1 MRKEI
6 RIIAVVLVFLM
17 AGGAVVFAENGFLDL
32 ASPVFLGGGGGTATV
47 ETPSGTILNP
57 AISADR
63 ERVTFDLSYI
73 ALTQVAPSLALGGH
87 VVNLGVTLPTRAGVF
102 TAIGDFATASFSP
115 TVAGLQFGPLGGLHV
130 SFSKDLFPDLYVGI
144 GVGAELGSDWG
155 LGADLGFVNVIG
167 DLGPLKDFRW
177 GGVIRN
183 MGRAYPDAS
192 ASGSLGNPPAFT
204 PALGASFAVVKT
216 KDLQLSFAPDLSF
229 PSFQDVRAALGMTFS
244 VADIL
249 FLNTAYTFDARQV
262 FGLEPSRSLP
272 IAFGITLKLSGIGA
286 KTAGQDV
293 TELNT
298 TVGAAPL
305 EGNVWGF
312 GVGVNIPIGVRDK
325 NPPVISIDTDGTK
338 YISPN
343 FDGVKDDMVL
353 PLAVTDE
360 RYVKG
365 YRFIITDSSGA
376 AVRTILNKEDRPENS
391 DLKNIVSRLTY
402 LKTGIAIPPTIRW
415 DGTSDAGAIVP
426 DGTYRYHVEAWD
438 DNNNQGTSPDGTVV
452 VDTTPPTVTAA
463 AAYLIFSPDGD
474 GNKDALPVQQTGSS
488 EDAWTGTVRS
498 IEGTTVRTFTWQS
511 SGPPPFE
518 WDGKV
523 DGGTAAPDGV
533 YSYHVTATD
542 RAGNAGTAEIDNII
556 IDTRPTPVQL
566 SVDASFFS
574 PNGDGVKDAL
584 TFTLN
589 VPVATGIETWS
600 LAVQD
605 AAGKDRRT
613 YSGTVSIPASIAWDG
628 KDDAG
633 APLPEGPY
641 KGALSILYVNGHT
654 PSADS
659 PVVTIKLTAPTA
671 AAKSE
676 FDVFSPAG
684 DSLRNTVAI
693 YQDTSSELFWT
704 GTFKDSAGKDVKTL
718 VWRGR
723 ADDKFEWDGRGD
735 DGRVLSDGP
744 YTYSLAAT
752 DQAGNKGA
760 SRAITLRI
768 DTEKKPVRISTDLVY
783 FSPFGSGT
791 KTRVR
796 IVPFVAVTTGVDSS
810 TIQVHGP
817 DGAVVRTYSGR
828 AKAPDEVLWDG
839 IDDNGKRVAD
849 GKYTATLLVSYSN
862 GSKPTAETTPFFVDN
877 HVPKVDVSAGAML
890 FSPTADSKLP
900 VVSIKQSSSTEDLW
914 EGEMRSSAGQKV
926 RGWFWKGAVADF
938 AWDGKDDNG
947 NMMPDGYYSYFVK
960 STSKAGITTTKEL
973 RGIQVDTRPTP
984 VYVTVG
990 ANGFSPNADG
1000 FKDTISFSTLL
1011 TMKDGVKTWRLSM
1024 VEAAAGEQQVLNG
1037 TSPVPA
1043 SFTWDGK
1050 DKGGINAA
1058 PDGLYTANLTV
1069 EYVKGNVATARS
1081 APFRLAV
1088 TPPKVDLSLQGLPF
1102 SPDNDGLNDEL
1113 TIGLKVDDPVAID
1126 SWQITILDPEQ
1137 HPFTSFAGKGAP
1149 SEKIIWNGTSSTGE
1163 LVQSAEDYPLSFTI
1177 KDELGNV
1184 ATVNRTIPIDIL
1196 VIRDGDKL
1204 RVRIASITFQA
1215 NTADYVNVE
1224 ADKAAKNAKTI
1235 SRLAEIFKK
1244 YSKYKIQI
1252 EGHANLVNFDNP
1264 AKAKVE
1270 QEQELLPL
1278 SKKRADSI
1286 RAALA
1291 AQGIEAGRI
1300 TTTGIGA
1307 AAPVVPFSDLDNR
1320 WKNRRVEFILVRQ

>member
-1 MRKEI
+1 MRNAV
-6 RIIAVVLVFLM
+6 RIVSVTFVLLL
-17 AGGAVVFAENGFLDL
+17 AGGAFAFAENGFLDL
-32 ASPVFLGGGGGTATV
+32 ASPVFLGGGGGTATL

-73 ALTQVAPSLALGGH
+73 ALTQLTPGFSLGGH
-87 VVNLGVTLPTRAGVF
+87 IVNLGVTLPTRAGVF
-102 TAIGDFATASFSP
+102 TGIGRFATSGFSP
-115 TVAGLQFGPLGGLHV
+115 AVGGLQWGPLGGLNL
-130 SFSKDLFPDLYVGI
+130 SFSKDLFPDLYVG
-144 GVGAELGSDWG
+144 VGLGGEFGSDWG
-155 LGADLGFVNVIG
+155 LGLDLGFLNLVG
-167 DLGPLKDFRW
+167 DVGFLRDFRW
-177 GGVIRN
+177 GGAMRN
-183 MGRAYPDAS
+183 IGKPYADGSP
-192 ASGSLGNPPAFT
+192 SLGIPPAFT
-204 PALGASFAVVKT
+204 PAIGASFAVVKA
-216 KDLQLSFAPDLSF
+216 KDIQLSFAPNLSF
-229 PSFQDVRAALGMTFS
+229 PSFQDVRFGLGMAFS
-244 VADIL
+244 VADIF

-262 FGLEPSRSLP
+262 LGVEPSRSLP
-272 IAFGITLKLSGIGA
+272 ISFGISLKLSGIGA
-286 KTAGQDV
+286 KAAGQDV
-293 TELNT
+293 TELNSN
-298 TVGAAPL
+298 VAAAPL
-305 EGNVWGF
+305 EGGVWGF
-312 GVGVNIPIGVRDK
+312 GLGVNVPIGVRDK
-325 NPPVISIDTDGTK
+325 NPPVITIDTEGTK

-343 FDGVKDDMVL
+343 FDGVKDDLVL
-353 PLAVTDE
+353 PLGITDE

-365 YRFIITDSSGA
+365 YRFVVTNSTGT
-376 AVRTILNKEDRPENS
+376 AVRTILNKEDRPENA
-391 DLKNIVSRLTY
+391 DFKNILARLSY

-415 DGTSDAGAIVP
+415 DGMSDAGAVVP

-438 DNNNQGTSPDGTVV
+438 DNNNLGKSPDGTVV
-452 VDTTPPTVTAA
+452 VDTVPPSVTSS

-474 GNKDALPVQQTGSS
+474 GNKDTLPIEQTGSS
-488 EDAWTGTVRS
+488 EDTWTGTIRN
-498 IEGTTVRTFTWQS
+498 IEGNPVRTFPWQS
-511 SGPPPFE
+511 ASPPSFE
-518 WDGKV
+518 WDGKE
-523 DGGTAAPDGV
+523 DSGTAAPDGV

-542 RAGNAGTAEIDNII
+542 RAGNVGNAQIDNII

-566 SVDASFFS
+566 SIDLSYFS
-574 PNGDGVKDAL
+574 PNGDGVKDNL
-584 TFTLN
+584 TFGLN
-589 VPVATGIETWS
+589 VPVSTGIEKWS
-600 LAVQD
+600 LGVQD
-605 AAGKDRRT
+605 AQGQARRT
-613 YSGTVSIPASIAWDG
+613 YSGTVSIPGSIVWDG
-628 KDDAG
+628 KDDKGTA
-633 APLPEGPY
+633 LPEGAY
-641 KGALSILYVNGHT
+641 KGKLSILYVNGHT
-654 PSADS
+654 PSAES

-671 AAKSE
+671 ATKAE
-676 FDVFSPAG
+676 FDVFSPTG
-684 DSLRNTVAI
+684 DSLRNAVAI

-735 DGRVLSDGP
+735 DGRVLPDGL
-744 YTYSLAAT
+744 YTYALSAT
-752 DQAGNKGA
+752 DQAGNTGA
-760 SRAITLRI
+760 SKPIALRV

-783 FSPFGSGT
+783 FSPFGSGA

-796 IVPFVAVTTGVDSS
+796 IIPYLAVTTGVDSYS
-810 TIQVHGP
+810 IQVKGP
-817 DGAVVRTYSGR
+817 DGAVVRTYAGR
-828 AKAPDEVLWDG
+828 AKAPDEALWDG

-849 GKYTATLLVSYSN
+849 GKYTASLLVSYSN

-877 HVPKVDVSAGAML
+877 HVPKVDVSADAML
-890 FSPTADSKLP
+890 FSPTADSKLQA
-900 VVSIKQSSSTEDLW
+900 VTIKQSSSTEDLW

-926 RGWFWKGAVADF
+926 RGWFWKGAAADF

-947 NMMPDGYYSYFVK
+947 NLMPDGYYSYFVK

-973 RGIQVDTRPTP
+973 RGIQIDTRPTP
-984 VYVTVG
+984 VYVTAG
-990 ANGFSPNADG
+990 ANGFSPNGDG

-1011 TMKDGVKTWRLSM
+1011 TLQDGVKSWKLSM
-1024 VEAAAGEQQVLNG
+1024 VEAASGEQQVFSG
-1037 TSPVPA
+1037 TSPVPP
-1043 SFTWDGK
+1043 SLTWDGK
-1050 DKGGINAA
+1050 DMGGIKTAA
-1058 PDGLYTANLTV
+1058 DGLYTANLTV
-1069 EYVKGNVATARS
+1069 EYAKGNVATAKT

-1163 LVQSAEDYPLSFTI
+1163 LVQSAEDYPMTFTI

-1184 ATVNRTIPIDIL
+1184 TTVQKTIPVDIL
-1196 VIRDGDKL
+1196 VIKDGDKL
-1204 RVRIASITFQA
+1204 RVRISSITFQA

-1224 ADKAAKNAKTI
+1224 PDKATKNASTI
-1235 SRLAEIFKK
+1235 ARLAEIFKK

-1264 AKAKVE
+1264 AKAKIE

-1286 RAALA
+1286 RDALI
-1291 AQGIEAGRI
+1291 AQGIDAGRI
-1300 TTTGIGA
+1300 TTVGIGA